1 MPPRLNAH
9 DARRLL
15 VERGH
20 DPRDLRPLTGGMW
33 STTFAFA
40 ERGREYVVRFHER
53 RDDLEKDRFAMR
65 WATARLRTPRMVEIA
80 ETSAGPY
87 GISERVTGSPI
98 DDLDEAGMRAVLPE
112 LLRTLDAVRESS
124 TDGTRGYGLWH
135 GDGNAPHQTWRQVL
149 ADEEGAARMRATLV
163 GSPVGTSA
171 FDAGVTRIRGLLDAC
186 PEDRHVVHN
195 DLLYR
200 NVFSGPDGIVLLD
213 WGASIYGDFL
223 YDMALLTIW
232 WPWFAPRWE
241 GIDVRAEIEQHYREI
256 GLEVPAFAERM
267 RCYELDIGVS
277 HIAYQGAQGL
287 WDTATWTA
295 ARTLALATAPLR

>member
-20 DPRDLRPLTGGMW
+20 DPSDLTPLTGGMW

-40 ERGREYVVRFHER
+40 ERGQEYVVRFHER

-98 DDLDEAGMRAVLPE
+98 DDLDEAGMRAVLPA
-112 LLRTLDAVRESS
+112 LLRTLDALRGSS
-124 TDGTRGYGLWH
+124 TDGTHGYGLWR
-135 GDGNAPHQTWRQVL
+135 GDGNAPHPPWRHVL

-171 FDAGVTRIRGLLDAC
+171 FDAGVSRILALADAC
-186 PEDRHVVHN
+186 PEERYVVHN

-200 NVFSGPDGIVLLD
+200 NVFWGADGIALLD

-223 YDMALLTIW
+223 YDMALLTFW
-232 WPWFAPRWE
+232 WPWFGARWE
-241 GIDVRAEIEQHYREI
+241 RIDVRAEIEQHYREI
-256 GLEVPAFAERM
+256 ALEVPAFGERM

-277 HIAYQGAQGL
+277 HIASQIAQGL
-287 WDTATWTA
+287 WDNAAWTA
-295 ARTLALATAPLR
+295 RRTMALAAPPL